1 MSKDQSRTSRIRE
14 LSRIANEFCRRPST
28 LIMFGL
34 LSLAAL
40 LFMWG
45 ARPASTTASS
55 DELSE
60 AQLEADFQVLG
71 ALGVRESAN
80 PNAGGVQ
87 AQFDF
92 GEDERI
98 DSAPIFSDESEF
110 LQRATAHA
118 ATLDAQ
124 SGPPF
129 GGLQLDGPQSDS
141 SRYGRVLP
149 IPDTD
154 QNSVIQQVEF
164 RQPEPSYSTVPGARV
179 TANQAVWLTGS
190 IETQ

>member
-1 MSKDQSRTSRIRE
+1 MSKDQSTTSSIQE
-14 LSRIANEFCRRPST
+14 WSKIANEFCRRPST

-45 ARPASTTASS
+45 ARPTSTTASS

-87 AQFDF
+87 ARFDF
-92 GEDERI
+92 GDDEGT
-98 DSAPIFSDESEF
+98 APVPIFSDESEF
-110 LQRATAHA
+110 LQRATAHS

-141 SRYGRVLP
+141 PRYGQVLP

-154 QNSVIQQVEF
+154 QTSVIQQVEF
-164 RQPEPSYSTVPGARV
+164 RQPAPSYSTVPGARV
-179 TANQAVWLTGS
+179 TANQAAWLTGS
-190 IETQ
+190 IEAQ